1 MDSDDN
7 ISAEI
12 TSRNALARW
21 FAVVK
26 FAVGRLL
33 QRTWRTAPRQILA
46 ILAIVALAIT
56 LLLIVTGVSLEL
68 ADDRGVETDDADY
81 RIVPEGGSSLS
92 AVIDV
97 EGPQLGNVHE
107 RAAKLESH
115 ESVERATPI
124 FVDAVRIRAP
134 DSTEPVYVVAIGV
147 VPGDDGP
154 TVAGIETNVLETGD
168 PYYAN
173 GSYDGEYTGNLL
185 LSQGAANQL
194 NASVDDQVL
203 LQSGSTGAF
212 SDEHSVTEID
222 DTSTQAVGS
231 ELPIAVFQLS
241 ELQSMSG
248 AADDDMADQVIVKTD
263 GEDDVRPLLEATFDE
278 ATVTEADGSEFEA
291 LQSDEL
297 AMALSLSAAGIGI
310 GLCVLFVTTTM
321 GLTIEGDRQTLA
333 VLAALGFSEQARLG
347 IVAVTILSITLAGA
361 VAGLVLGVVGIH
373 VVNAVAQATVTNAP
387 IATIGIWAIPYA
399 AGVAIIAGIL
409 AVPYP
414 LVIAARTDVL
424 TELGR

>member
-1 MDSDDN
+1 MDSDDDTP
-7 ISAEI
+7 AEI
-12 TSRNALARW
+12 TSRNTLSRGVATAR
-21 FAVVK
+21 

-33 QRTWRTAPRQILA
+33 RRTWRTAPRQILA

-56 LLLIVTGVSLEL
+56 LLLVVTGVSLEL
-68 ADDRGVETDDADY
+68 ADDRGVETDGADY
-81 RIVPEGGSSLS
+81 RIAPEEGSSLS

-97 EGPQLGNVHE
+97 EGPRLGNAHE
-107 RAAKLESH
+107 RTAELESH
-115 ESVERATPI
+115 ENVERATPI
-124 FVDAVRIRAP
+124 YADVVRIRAP
-134 DSTEPVYVVAIGV
+134 DSANPVYVLAIGV

-154 TVAGIETNVLETGD
+154 TVAGIRTDVLETGD

-173 GSYDGEYTGNLL
+173 GSYDGEYTGELM
-185 LSQGAANQL
+185 LSQGAADQL
-194 NASVDDQVL
+194 NASIGDQVL
-203 LQSGSTGAF
+203 LQSGSTGMF
-212 SDEHSVTEID
+212 SDEHAVIEID
-222 DTSTQAVGS
+222 DAATQDVGS

-248 AADDDMADQVIVKTD
+248 AADDDLADQVVVETD
-263 GEDDVRPLLEATFDE
+263 GEGDVRPVLEDTFDE
-278 ATVTEADGSEFEA
+278 ATVTEADSSELEA

-321 GLTIEGDRQTLA
+321 GLAIEGDRRTLA
-333 VLAALGFSEQARLG
+333 VLAALGFSRRARLG
-347 IVAVTILSITLAGA
+347 IVAVTILSITLVGA
-361 VAGLVLGVVGIH
+361 VSGLVLGVIGIY

-387 IATIGIWAIPYA
+387 IATIGVWAIPYA
-399 AGVAIIAGIL
+399 AGIAVISGIL
-409 AVPYP
+409 AIPYP